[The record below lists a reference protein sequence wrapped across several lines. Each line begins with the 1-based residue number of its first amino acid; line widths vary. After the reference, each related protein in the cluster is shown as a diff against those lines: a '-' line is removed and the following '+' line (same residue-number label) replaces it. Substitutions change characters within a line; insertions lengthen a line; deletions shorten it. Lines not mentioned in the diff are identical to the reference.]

1 MPENIYTQM
10 TTGRAVD
17 AQGNI
22 HLEGKGV
29 VPTVKVPV
37 TAETLFKEA
46 NGEDVILDAAIAYL
60 DDPTAGASL
69 PPAAAAPKLTVDASA
84 ESALTSGTQ
93 FLEEFAKEQYQTAD
107 YSKPGT
113 LTYTIN
119 LAKSRDLMWA
129 YGWCAT
135 SADLLKQNL
144 ENMTVVFD
152 LDGTEI
158 PAAEMAAFDVE
169 SGGQQCKYI
178 YGLLSDWPVGQH
190 RLTITSTFNA
200 KMNDG
205 SADYDPGD
213 YILEYIVN
221 VNN

>member
-1 MPENIYTQM
+1 M
-10 TTGRAVD
+10 TTGRAVN
-17 AQGNI
+17 AQGDI

-29 VPTVKVPV
+29 VPNVKVPV

-69 PPAAAAPKLTVDASA
+69 PPAAAAPKLTVDSSA

-93 FLEEFAKEQYQTAD
+93 FLEELAKEKYQAAD
-107 YSKPGT
+107 FSKPGT

-119 LAKSRDLMWA
+119 LARSRDLMWV
-129 YGWCAT
+129 YGWCAA
-135 SADLLKQNL
+135 SAELLQQNL
-144 ENMTVVFD
+144 ENMTLVFD
-152 LDGTEI
+152 LDGKEI
-158 PAAEMAAFDVE
+158 LASEMATFDAE

-178 YGLLSDWPVGQH
+178 YGLLSDWPIGRH
-190 RLTITSTFNA
+190 HLTITSTFNTQ
-200 KMNDG
+200 MNDG
-205 SADYDPGD
+205 SADYEPGD
-213 YILEYIVN
+213 YVLEYIVN